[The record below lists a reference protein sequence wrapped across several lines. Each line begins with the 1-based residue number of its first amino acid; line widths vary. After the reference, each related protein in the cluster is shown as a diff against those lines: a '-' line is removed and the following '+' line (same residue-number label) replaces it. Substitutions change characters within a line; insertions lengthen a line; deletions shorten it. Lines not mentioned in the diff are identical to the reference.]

1 MPSIIHIA
9 GRLKAAIL
17 QDPLLMVGLGIM
29 ATALLL
35 LVVGLLW
42 FKLRSKRKKQLVS
55 KQEKAED
62 LQEPQKKQE
71 VREETNENYR
81 SIIERLSKVKKKYKS
96 VLFAAWNLESLPV
109 TIPINVALELAKNK
123 IRCLL
128 IDLDIRRDAIA
139 KAFDIKERP
148 EIQLKAS
155 RTKLE
160 SLWVWPAHNFK
171 KLKQMNIRLLVQK
184 AVEKFDLVIINS
196 PYLASSPDRNQILSS
211 ARGAVIFSR
220 DDSEEKEL
228 TKLIKASQCALISK
242 VQTPDV
248 KETAAKT

>member
-1 MPSIIHIA
+1 MHSIIYKA
-9 GRLKAAIL
+9 ARLKAIIL

-29 ATALLL
+29 VAAALLL
-35 LVVGLLW
+35 AVVLFW
-42 FKLRSKRKKQLVS
+42 FKLRSKSKKQAAQ
-55 KQEKAED
+55 KQEKTKD
-62 LQEPQKKQE
+62 LQEPQEKQE
-71 VREETNENYR
+71 VQDETNENYR

-96 VLFAAWNLESLPV
+96 VLFAAWDLESLPV
-109 TIPINVALELAKNK
+109 TIPVNVALELAKNK

-139 KAFDIKERP
+139 KAFDIKDRP

-160 SLWVWPAHNFK
+160 NLWVWPAHNFK
-171 KLKQMNIRLLVQK
+171 KLKQMNIRLLVQR

-220 DDSEEKEL
+220 DDSEEKKL
-228 TKLIKASQCALISK
+228 AKLIKTSQCALISK
-242 VQTPDV
+242 VQTPQTKD
-248 KETAAKT
+248 KASKT

>member
-1 MPSIIHIA
+1 
-9 GRLKAAIL
+9 
-17 QDPLLMVGLGIM
+17 MVGLGII
-29 ATALLL
+29 AAAAVL
-35 LVVGLLW
+35 LVVVLLW
-42 FKLRSKRKKQLVS
+42 FKLRSKSKKQAAS
-55 KQEKAED
+55 KQEKTED
-62 LQEPQKKQE
+62 LQEPEEKQE
-71 VREETNENYR
+71 VRDETNENYR

-96 VLFAAWNLESLPV
+96 VLFVAWDLESLPV
-109 TIPINVALELAKNK
+109 TIPVNVALELAKNK
-123 IRCLL
+123 IRCLI

-139 KAFDIKERP
+139 KAFDIKDSP

-160 SLWVWPAHNFK
+160 NLWVWPAHNFR
-171 KLKQMNIRLLVQK
+171 KLKQMNIRPLVQK

-220 DDSEEKEL
+220 DDSEEKKL

-242 VQTPDV
+242 VQTP
-248 KETAAKT
+248 ETKNKAAKT